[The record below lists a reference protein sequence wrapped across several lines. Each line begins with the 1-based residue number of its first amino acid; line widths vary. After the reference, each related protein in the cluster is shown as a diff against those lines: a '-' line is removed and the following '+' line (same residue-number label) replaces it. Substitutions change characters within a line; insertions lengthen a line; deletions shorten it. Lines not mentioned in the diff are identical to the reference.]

1 MSSSTLPWLRR
12 DTLEDEFDWKPGRPV
27 NLLSPML
34 ALNCLGRVC
43 SSKSERGDALSGSG
57 SAIETTFVGPLFGLA
72 GSSLS
77 AGLNGRA
84 EPFSEAGGDI
94 FWDSAGDNKC
104 LFRLGLGGAS
114 KCRSFSK

>member
-1 MSSSTLPWLRR
+1 MCGVKQKKIIKAKPHILP
-12 DTLEDEFDWKPGRPV
+12 
-27 NLLSPML
+27 
-34 ALNCLGRVC
+34 
-43 SSKSERGDALSGSG
+43 
-57 SAIETTFVGPLFGLA
+57 FVGPLFGLA

>member
-57 SAIETTFVGPLFGLA
+57 SAIETTESV
-72 GSSLS
+72 
-77 AGLNGRA
+77 
-84 EPFSEAGGDI
+84 
-94 FWDSAGDNKC
+94 NKC
-104 LFRLGLGGAS
+104 RVITREGQSECVG
-114 KCRSFSK
+114 